1 MTKCRFLVVDMF
13 PGKVRRENI
22 WTQIGISACVLLLPP
37 ILAIAVF
44 ATHPPRPSD
53 TPGAFESLAQSPSIS
68 LPITEGFWRPS
79 RPPKLP
85 GDGPPQ
91 FEDRF
96 TAAFAY
102 AEEISGQT
110 HSIPKE
116 LLALPP
122 ALPAAN
128 YGNGIEAR
136 LPQTSS
142 ATEYRATTGE
152 SNATPGSSSVHQAS
166 PKSGADAALDV
177 QDRKP
182 LIERERL
189 VYPAS
194 VPASTCFPS
203 ASAVRQ
209 DQPGAWPSWTLR
221 APGHEGT
228 KCWYAATRATARDH
242 QRAMLPTAPAVGSPL
257 PRNGE
262 YGSTEP

>member
-1 MTKCRFLVVDMF
+1 MF

-22 WTQIGISACVLLLPP
+22 WIQMGISACVLLLPP

-44 ATHPPRPSD
+44 APHPTRPSD
-53 TPGAFESLAQSPSIS
+53 TPGALEPLAQSPSIS
-68 LPITEGFWRPS
+68 LPITEGSFWRPS
-79 RPPKLP
+79 RPPQLP

-102 AEEISGQT
+102 AEEISGQP
-110 HSIPKE
+110 HPIPKE

-122 ALPAAN
+122 ALPAPN

-152 SNATPGSSSVHQAS
+152 SNATPGSISVHQAS
-166 PKSGADAALDV
+166 AKSGADAALDV
-177 QDRKP
+177 QDKKP

-189 VYPAS
+189 VYPARGH
-194 VPASTCFPS
+194 ASTCVPS
-203 ASAVRQ
+203 ASALRL

-228 KCWYAATRATARDH
+228 RCWYAATRTN
-242 QRAMLPTAPAVGSPL
+242 G
-257 PRNGE
+257 PR
-262 YGSTEP
+262 SSR

>member
-1 MTKCRFLVVDMF
+1 MIKCRFLVVDMF

-44 ATHPPRPSD
+44 APHPPRPSD
-53 TPGAFESLAQSPSIS
+53 TLGAFEPLVQSPSTS
-68 LPITEGFWRPS
+68 LPITEGSLWRPS

-85 GDGPPQ
+85 GVGSPQ

-102 AEEISGQT
+102 AEEISGQP
-110 HSIPKE
+110 HPIPKE

-122 ALPAAN
+122 ALPAPN
-128 YGNGIEAR
+128 YGSGIEAR

-152 SNATPGSSSVHQAS
+152 SNATPGSISVHQAS
-166 PKSGADAALDV
+166 AKSGADAALDV
-177 QDRKP
+177 QDKKP

-189 VYPAS
+189 VCPARGH
-194 VPASTCFPS
+194 ASSCVPS
-203 ASAVRQ
+203 ASALRL

-228 KCWYAATRATARDH
+228 RCWYAATRANG
-242 QRAMLPTAPAVGSPL
+242 QRSS
-257 PRNGE
+257 R
-262 YGSTEP
+262 

>member
-1 MTKCRFLVVDMF
+1 MNPRSMLKKALGRMTKCRFLVVDMF
-13 PGKVRRENI
+13 PGRVRRENI

-44 ATHPPRPSD
+44 APHPPRPSD
-53 TPGAFESLAQSPSIS
+53 TPGVFEPLARSPLIS
-68 LPITEGFWRPS
+68 LPITEGSFWRPG

-102 AEEISGQT
+102 AEEISGQP
-110 HSIPKE
+110 HPIPKE

-122 ALPAAN
+122 GLPAAN

-177 QDRKP
+177 QDRTP

-209 DQPGAWPSWTLR
+209 EQPGAWPSWTLR
-221 APGHEGT
+221 ALGHEGT
-228 KCWYAATRATARDH
+228 RCWYAATRTN
-242 QRAMLPTAPAVGSPL
+242 G
-257 PRNGE
+257 PR
-262 YGSTEP
+262 SSR

>member
-1 MTKCRFLVVDMF
+1 MNLRSMLEKALARVKKCRFLVVDMF

-44 ATHPPRPSD
+44 APHPTRPSD
-53 TPGAFESLAQSPSIS
+53 TPGAFEPLAQSPSIS
-68 LPITEGFWRPS
+68 LPVTEGSFWRPS

-102 AEEISGQT
+102 AEEISGQPQ
-110 HSIPKE
+110 SIPKE

-122 ALPAAN
+122 ALPAPN
-128 YGNGIEAR
+128 YGNGIEPR
-136 LPQTSS
+136 VPRTSS
-142 ATEYRATTGE
+142 ATEYWATE

-166 PKSGADAALDV
+166 PKSGADATLDV

-209 DQPGAWPSWTLR
+209 ERPGAWPSWTLR

-228 KCWYAATRATARDH
+228 RCWYAATRTN
-242 QRAMLPTAPAVGSPL
+242 G
-257 PRNGE
+257 PR
-262 YGSTEP
+262 S

>member
-1 MTKCRFLVVDMF
+1 MLKKTLGRVTKCSFFVVDLF

-37 ILAIAVF
+37 IFAIAVF
-44 ATHPPRPSD
+44 APHAPRPSD
-53 TPGAFESLAQSPSIS
+53 TRSAFEPLAQSPSTS
-68 LPITEGFWRPS
+68 LPFTEGSFWRPS

-85 GDGPPQ
+85 GVGPTQ

-102 AEEISGQT
+102 AEEISGQP
-110 HSIPKE
+110 HPIPKGQ
-116 LLALPP
+116 LALPP
-122 ALPAAN
+122 ALPAPN

-166 PKSGADAALDV
+166 SKSSADAALDV
-177 QDRKP
+177 HDTKP
-182 LIERERL
+182 LIERERP

-194 VPASTCFPS
+194 VHVSTCFPS

-209 DQPGAWPSWTLR
+209 DHPEAWPSWTLR

-228 KCWYAATRATARDH
+228 RCWYAATRTN
-242 QRAMLPTAPAVGSPL
+242 G
-257 PRNGE
+257 PR
-262 YGSTEP
+262 SLR

>member
-1 MTKCRFLVVDMF
+1 MF

-22 WTQIGISACVLLLPP
+22 WTQIGISACVVLLPP

-44 ATHPPRPSD
+44 APHPPRPND
-53 TPGAFESLAQSPSIS
+53 TPGAFESLVQSIS
-68 LPITEGFWRPS
+68 LPITEGSFWRPG

-122 ALPAAN
+122 ALPAPN
-128 YGNGIEAR
+128 YGNAIEAR
-136 LPQTSS
+136 LPRTSS
-142 ATEYRATTGE
+142 ATEYLATPGE

-166 PKSGADAALDV
+166 PKSAAVAALDV

-182 LIERERL
+182 LERERL

-194 VPASTCFPS
+194 VPVSTCFPS

-209 DQPGAWPSWTLR
+209 EHPEAWPSWTLR
-221 APGHEGT
+221 APGHGGT
-228 KCWYAATRATARDH
+228 RCWYAATRTN
-242 QRAMLPTAPAVGSPL
+242 G
-257 PRNGE
+257 PR
-262 YGSTEP
+262 SSR

>member
-1 MTKCRFLVVDMF
+1 MNLRSMLKKALGSMTKCRFLVVDMF
-13 PGKVRRENI
+13 PGKVRRKNI
-22 WTQIGISACVLLLPP
+22 WTQIGISDCVLLLPP

-44 ATHPPRPSD
+44 APHPPRPSD
-53 TPGAFESLAQSPSIS
+53 TPGAFEPLAQSSSTS
-68 LPITEGFWRPS
+68 LPITEGSFRRPS

-85 GDGPPQ
+85 GVGPPQ

-102 AEEISGQT
+102 AEEISGQP
-110 HSIPKE
+110 HPIPKE

-122 ALPAAN
+122 ALPTPN

-136 LPQTSS
+136 LPQTSP
-142 ATEYRATTGE
+142 ATEYRATPGE
-152 SNATPGSSSVHQAS
+152 SDASPASSSVHQAT

-189 VYPAS
+189 VYPTSAQTS
-194 VPASTCFPS
+194 SCFPS

-209 DQPGAWPSWTLR
+209 EQP
-221 APGHEGT
+221 
-228 KCWYAATRATARDH
+228 
-242 QRAMLPTAPAVGSPL
+242 
-257 PRNGE
+257 
-262 YGSTEP
+262 

>member
-1 MTKCRFLVVDMF
+1 MTKCRFLVIDMF
-13 PGKVRRENI
+13 PGKVRREII

-44 ATHPPRPSD
+44 APHPPRPND
-53 TPGAFESLAQSPSIS
+53 TPGAFESLAQSIS
-68 LPITEGFWRPS
+68 LPITEGSFWRPG

-102 AEEISGQT
+102 AEGISGQT

-122 ALPAAN
+122 ALPASN

-136 LPQTSS
+136 LPRTSS
-142 ATEYRATTGE
+142 ATAYPATPGE

-166 PKSGADAALDV
+166 PKSAAVAALDV

-182 LIERERL
+182 PIEGGGQF
-189 VYPAS
+189 VVAS

-203 ASAVRQ
+203 ASAVRHER
-209 DQPGAWPSWTLR
+209 PGAWPSWTLR
-221 APGHEGT
+221 APGHGGT
-228 KCWYAATRATARDH
+228 RCWYAATRTN
-242 QRAMLPTAPAVGSPL
+242 G
-257 PRNGE
+257 PR
-262 YGSTEP
+262 SSR